1 MNAIDKYGRNALHYA
16 IGFGNQNLVKLFLS
30 YDKCDPNLKDR
41 EHMTPLHLAIKR
53 NSPHIV
59 QLLLSDQQA
68 DPNIVNHIG
77 QTPLHI
83 AASVGYIDIVRL
95 LLISNLDEPCDP
107 TILDSNQLTA
117 YELAKNNHQEACAKL
132 IQEYQQKWLDETPRK
147 TLSMSIEQPSIKAN
161 SSISMVPAANLQHE
175 HDETSDDSSSSV
187 STSKPSKVSP
197 RKIKRASDQW
207 SDDNSQQK
215 PVSHGLN
222 NLFKTNPLQ
231 PNETKPTNSNANK
244 TAPKGK

>member
-1 MNAIDKYGRNALHYA
+1 MNAFDKYGRNALHYA
-16 IGFGNQNLVKLFLS
+16 ISFGNQNLVKLFLS

-41 EHMTPLHLAIKR
+41 DHMTPLHLAIKR

-68 DPNIVNHIG
+68 DPNIGNHNG

-83 AASVGYIDIVRL
+83 AASVGYVDIVRL
-95 LLISNLDEPCDP
+95 LLISNLEEPCDP
-107 TILDSNQLTA
+107 TILDSQQLTA
-117 YELAKNNHQEACAKL
+117 YELAKNNHQVTCAKL
-132 IQEYQQKWLDETPRK
+132 IQEYQQKWLNETPRK
-147 TLSMSIEQPSIKAN
+147 TLSMSINEQPSIKAN
-161 SSISMVPAANLQHE
+161 SSISLIPAANLQHE
-175 HDETSDDSSSSV
+175 HDETSDDSSSV

-197 RKIKRASDQW
+197 RRIKRGSDQW

-215 PVSHGLN
+215 PVSHGIN

-231 PNETKPTNSNANK
+231 PHETNSNAKK